1 MVWFMHTVSSDIRW
15 AATGRQANTP
25 LWLCASIRSKVMRS
39 PERAVRPAVAALGGV
54 AATP

>member
-1 MVWFMHTVSSDIRW
+1 MVWFTHTVSSDIRW
-15 AATGRQANTP
+15 AATERQANTP
-25 LWLCASIRSKVMRS
+25 LRLCASIRSKVMRS